1 MQKNTDK
8 TRLEPLPGR
17 LRLGRP
23 PKNPADNRRSVGYL
37 AMVTCESPFVEAFE
51 YWLDRSRDA
60 LRRCNA
66 TGVVMV
72 NYPVAMFKSP

>member
-1 MQKNTDK
+1 LQTTRTKHVWSLSRTEVVLSDHRKTPPDK
-8 TRLEPLPGR
+8 
-17 LRLGRP
+17 
-23 PKNPADNRRSVGYL
+23 KRSLGYL
-37 AMVTCESPFVEAFE
+37 AMATCESPFVEAFE

>member
-1 MQKNTDK
+1 M
-8 TRLEPLPGR
+8 
-17 LRLGRP
+17 
-23 PKNPADNRRSVGYL
+23 A
-37 AMVTCESPFVEAFE
+37 TCESPFVEAFE